1 MCIRDRWN
9 CKYHIV
15 FAPKYR
21 RKVAYGKIKQDIADI
36 LSMLCKRKSVKIVE
50 AEICPD
56 HVHMLVEIQMC
67 IRDRS
72 TTQVTVLDQEQ
83 ENRRIVHVLHYVPV
97 KKCKNLEIVDDI
109 IPLYNLKITM
119 TEEREVEKIYTIPD
133 KQEVPFVQDGK
144 KLEFTLKEIKG
155 HQMTAV
161 CYKN

>member
-1 MCIRDRWN
+1 M
-9 CKYHIV
+9 
-15 FAPKYR
+15 
-21 RKVAYGKIKQDIADI
+21 
-36 LSMLCKRKSVKIVE
+36 
-50 AEICPD
+50 
-56 HVHMLVEIQMC
+56 
-67 IRDRS
+67 
-72 TTQVTVLDQEQ
+72 
-83 ENRRIVHVLHYVPV
+83 

-133 KQEVPFVQDGK
+133 KKEVPFVQDGK